1 MFWVR
6 FGREETAMSE
16 DRSKSDGTVGKAL
29 EILDLVASFGRPV
42 RFSDVLERAEFPK
55 ATVYRFIQTLTSQ
68 GMLSY
73 DPDRQTY
80 ALGIR
85 LVRLAHSA
93 WQQSSLAP
101 IARPL
106 IEQLAVDVDETV
118 HLAQLD
124 HAQVLYVDKIDP
136 GRPIEMYSQAG
147 KVGPAYCTGV
157 GKAMMAYLDA
167 SHLAS
172 VIEQQSFHVFTEFTL
187 PDEAALRAELIDI
200 RTNGYGFDREEH
212 EPGIICVSL
221 PILTAR
227 GRVLGALSVTSSTQ
241 RTNLAALEALVPRIR
256 LAANAIAR
264 EAESWRFP
272 DQSKLQTVDTA
283 KE

>member
-1 MFWVR
+1 
-6 FGREETAMSE
+6 
-16 DRSKSDGTVGKAL
+16 
-29 EILDLVASFGRPV
+29 
-42 RFSDVLERAEFPK
+42 
-55 ATVYRFIQTLTSQ
+55 
-68 GMLSY
+68 
-73 DPDRQTY
+73 
-80 ALGIR
+80 
-85 LVRLAHSA
+85 
-93 WQQSSLAP
+93 
-101 IARPL
+101 
-106 IEQLAVDVDETV
+106 
-118 HLAQLD
+118 
-124 HAQVLYVDKIDP
+124 
-136 GRPIEMYSQAG
+136 
-147 KVGPAYCTGV
+147 
-157 GKAMMAYLDA
+157 MMAYLDA